1 MNKLI
6 RVAPIASVLLALS
19 GCQSVVAPNSPTSAK
34 QVNVQRSYLEEEAAG
49 ATSKTPVNTENAT
62 QEGGFEYLNRLADR
76 KQNLKLEID
85 LSAQFSGTDK
95 YQVSVDALPL
105 NDFIHYALGEL
116 LDVSYLIE
124 PSVKAK
130 TTPVTLELKTE
141 VGAKRLFQL
150 IQEVLAQNN
159 IDIVLNDG
167 VFYVYPFEKSGSK
180 SERAFGF
187 GRTAASVPNVS
198 SDIIQL
204 VPIKYGVSTGLRNSV
219 AGLVDAQIAIDPAQ
233 GMMTVI
239 GKREQIIR
247 ALELLALIDSPALSN
262 KAIALMSFT
271 YIDSQTFIE
280 KVSEILENEGVP
292 VNSGARSSASIQFV
306 PIEHLGKV
314 VVFATADEIIDRV
327 EYWAKQ
333 LDKPATGSEQSFYIY
348 HPKYA
353 RASDLGQS
361 LAPLLGGNN
370 FATNSGNNA
379 RSETRASTSSN
390 TSSSATQS
398 NRTRS
403 GGAGS
408 SAESGSFAVESDGIK
423 MVVDQRA
430 NALIFYS
437 TGQYYQ
443 ELQPILKQLDIM
455 PKQVMM
461 EVVIAEV
468 KLTGGFSKGVQYAL
482 KSGDST
488 TTTEEFNF
496 SSKDGFNYSIV
507 GMPGSIKVNL
517 NQSNGLVNVLSRP
530 TLLVRDGV
538 AANISVGDDIP
549 TKGSTTIDPLGNTD
563 RETSTIQYRK
573 TGVNLNVT
581 PTINAQGTVIMT
593 IEQSISSVNN
603 EAAGISG
610 TPAIFERSLSTEVVA
625 GDGQTVLLGG
635 LISQN
640 NSKGATSV
648 PLLGSL
654 PMLGHLFRTDESS
667 TDKTELVVLVTPK
680 IINNRD
686 DWRKVEQSFKKGL
699 ENLVF

>member
-19 GCQSVVAPNSPTSAK
+19 GCQTLVAPNSSTDAK
-34 QVNVQRSYLEEEAAG
+34 QVNVQRSFLEGQSA
-49 ATSKTPVNTENAT
+49 ENAEQNQIAT
-62 QEGGFEYLNRLADR
+62 QSTAEQGSFERLNRLADG

-85 LSAQFSGTDK
+85 LSAQFSGSDK

-130 TTPVTLELKTE
+130 TTPVTLELKSE

-150 IQEVLAQNN
+150 IQEVLAQNS
-159 IDIVLNDG
+159 IDITLNDG

-187 GRTAASVPNVS
+187 GRTVASVPNVS

-219 AGLVDAQIAIDPAQ
+219 SGLVDAQIAIDPAQ

-239 GKREQIIR
+239 GKREQVVR
-247 ALELLALIDSPALSN
+247 ALELIALIDSPALSD
-262 KAIALMSFT
+262 KSIALMGFT

-280 KVSEILENEGVP
+280 KVTELLENEGIP
-292 VNSGARSSASIQFV
+292 AKGGARSSASIQFV

-314 VVFATADEIIDRV
+314 VVFATADEIVDRV
-327 EYWAKQ
+327 EYWAEQ

-361 LAPLLGGNN
+361 LAPLLGGNTS
-370 FATNSGNNA
+370 AINSGNNS
-379 RSETRASTSSN
+379 RSENGASSSGSNATSSASQN
-390 TSSSATQS
+390 NSQ
-398 NRTRS
+398 RS
-403 GGAGS
+403 GS
-408 SAESGSFAVESDGIK
+408 SAGNESFAVESDGIK

-482 KSGDST
+482 QSGKSAST
-488 TTTEEFNF
+488 TEKFNF
-496 SSKDGFNYSIV
+496 SSKDGFSYSIV
-507 GMPGSIKVNL
+507 GMPGNINVNL
-517 NQSNGLVNVLSRP
+517 TQSNGLVNVLSRP

-538 AANISVGDDIP
+538 SANISVGDDIP
-549 TKGSTTIDPLGNTD
+549 TKGSTTIDPLSNSN
-563 RETSTIQYRK
+563 RETTTIQYRK
-573 TGVNLNVT
+573 TGVDLNVT

-593 IEQSISSVNN
+593 IEQKISSVNK
-603 EAAGISG
+603 EAAGIADS
-610 TPAIFERSLSTEVVA
+610 PAIFERSLSTEVVA
-625 GDGQTVLLGG
+625 GNGQTVLLGG

-640 NSKGATSV
+640 SSKGSSTI
-648 PLLGSL
+648 PGLGSL
-654 PMLGHLFRTDESS
+654 PVLGHLFRSDESS
-667 TDKTELVVLVTPK
+667 SDKTELVVLVTPK